1 VVQSN
6 AFHLLHMWDRSN
18 TAVTQPTLR
27 SRSQSEP
34 GRSAKSTFRHAQ
46 SSLDTQ
52 HVRQGLLVTRRVNR
66 HVDLWRQVS
75 QVFEQR
81 SIMVGVGH
89 YHYKSPSIASLAFQ
103 ERKIHPGQPLKS
115 QTKITRVVDG
125 SKGNHQPPAL
135 LPTPAFTALF
145 FAAQLLLS
153 NHPRARIWKSTTSP
167 SSLSTLE
174 LTIALQVLC
183 TNTAASTNR
192 C

>member
-1 VVQSN
+1 VGSIQHSCDPTDTTIQISIRTRSICQINLPACSIKLRYPTCQAGVTCYTQS
-6 AFHLLHMWDRSN
+6 
-18 TAVTQPTLR
+18 Q
-27 SRSQSEP
+27 Q
-34 GRSAKSTFRHAQ
+34 
-46 SSLDTQ
+46 
-52 HVRQGLLVTRRVNR
+52 TRR
-66 HVDLWRQVS
+66 
-75 QVFEQR
+75 
-81 SIMVGVGH
+81 
-89 YHYKSPSIASLAFQ
+89 SLATGMTGLRTTIDNGGCGSLSLQKSFYS
-103 ERKIHPGQPLKS
+103 ESRFPRAKIHPGQPLKF
-115 QTKITRVVDG
+115 QTKITRVVNG
-125 SKGNHQPPAL
+125 SEGNHQPPAL